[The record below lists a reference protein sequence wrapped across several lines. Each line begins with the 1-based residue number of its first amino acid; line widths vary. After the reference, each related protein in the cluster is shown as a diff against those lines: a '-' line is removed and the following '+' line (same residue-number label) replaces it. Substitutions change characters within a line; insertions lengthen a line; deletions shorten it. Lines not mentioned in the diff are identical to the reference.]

1 MIPCRAGYGI
11 RCRFYNVARV
21 IVGVLLPPHNLA
33 ITSPG
38 QFEMAIE
45 THRPPSTRIPT
56 ARQSDLTARAR
67 ASADA
72 ARANVDAV
80 DAQARFPSEAFAELR
95 KQRLLGIQV
104 PQSLDGEGASIAE
117 VADVCYILGQSCS
130 STALIY
136 AMHQIKMACIVR
148 HFKNNAAHEGILRRI
163 VAEQLL
169 MASSTTEGQA
179 GGNVRSSEA
188 AVEHDGAQVTLERKA
203 TVISYAME
211 ADGIVTTARRAADA
225 PGNDQVLLVLLKSD
239 YTLEKLQSWDT
250 LGMRGTHSEGF
261 TLRARAAA
269 GQILPEPYEKIHA
282 QTMVPFAHL
291 LWGSVWAGIAAAAAA
306 KAQAFVRH
314 VVRQSNGQTPPG
326 AAHFT
331 QAVSTLRMLRGV
343 LATSLR
349 SYEAIMSDEKAISS
363 LEFQAMITLTKVQVS
378 ELAVTTVLTALRAC
392 GLSGYRNDTEF
403 TIGRLLRDVLSAP
416 IMISNDR
423 ILTNLATTSL
433 MTPLPGSISG

>member
-1 MIPCRAGYGI
+1 MPGT
-11 RCRFYNVARV
+11 ARV
-21 IVGVLLPPHNLA
+21 ISV
-33 ITSPG
+33 
-38 QFEMAIE
+38 
-45 THRPPSTRIPT
+45 
-56 ARQSDLTARAR
+56 RQNDLTARAR
-67 ASADA
+67 AAADIA
-72 ARANVDAV
+72 KFNASAV
-80 DAQARFPSEAFAELR
+80 DAEARFPSEAFAEIR

-104 PQSLDGEGASIAE
+104 PQGLGGEGASIAE
-117 VADVCYILGQSCS
+117 IADVCYILGQACS
-130 STALIY
+130 SAALIY

-148 HFKNNAAHEGILRRI
+148 HAKGNAALERILSRI
-163 VAEQLL
+163 AAEQLL

-203 TVISYAME
+203 TVISYAVE

-225 PGNDQVLLVLLKSD
+225 AGSDQVLLVLLKAD
-239 YTLEKLQSWDT
+239 YTLERLQVWDT

-269 GQILPEPYEKIHA
+269 EQIMPEPYERIHA

-291 LWGSVWAGIAAAAAA
+291 LWGSVWAGIAAAAAG
-306 KAQAFVRH
+306 KAQAFIRHAVRG
-314 VVRQSNGQTPPG
+314 SNGQMPPG

-331 QAVSTLRMLRGV
+331 QAVSSLRTLRGV
-343 LATSLR
+343 LAANLR
-349 SYEAIMSDEKAISS
+349 SYEGVMSDEKAISS
-363 LEFQAMITLTKVQVS
+363 LEFQAMITLTKVQAS
-378 ELAVTTVLTALRAC
+378 ELAVSTVLSALRAC

-416 IMISNDR
+416 LMINNDR

-433 MTPLPGSISG
+433 MTPLPTSISG